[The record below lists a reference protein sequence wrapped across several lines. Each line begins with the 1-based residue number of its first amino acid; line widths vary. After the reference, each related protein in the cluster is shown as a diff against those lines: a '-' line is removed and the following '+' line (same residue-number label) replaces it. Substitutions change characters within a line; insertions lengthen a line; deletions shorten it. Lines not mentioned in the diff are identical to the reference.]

1 MIHWMLL
8 SKGSM
13 HGSCSLLLYVFFK
26 LFVSGIFEIGLPRN
40 PGGIQDSGQLRNMV
54 HTELCILLWRFEA
67 VAAEHQHNLPVP
79 LDVLV

>member
-1 MIHWMLL
+1 MVPARCYYMYF
-8 SKGSM
+8 S
-13 HGSCSLLLYVFFK
+13 SCLYQESLK
-26 LFVSGIFEIGLPRN
+26 SDCR
-40 PGGIQDSGQLRNMV
+40 GIQDSGQLRNMV